1 MNQRSLVGMSMGA
14 RKRAAR
20 RWLWPDDNRRDALRM
35 FREMVAESPSTKY
48 EYELERYRYEIGRK
62 LRPCPGCYAC
72 GIRRFTQPQGFFT
85 DNTHYIEI
93 RDYNRVR
100 LWRLKHTPILWNKR
114 CGPRSVA
121 TTHYTMEYREGMVER
136 GEWIELTA
144 ESICDGRE
152 VVLAKKEK
160 ARNVG

>member
-1 MNQRSLVGMSMGA
+1 MDARKLVGMTQGA
-14 RKRAAR
+14 RKRAAWQEAASAPHR
-20 RWLWPDDNRRDALRM
+20 FTYGM
-35 FREMVAESPSTKY
+35 GIKV
-48 EYELERYRYEIGRK
+48 YRFGHR

-72 GIRRFTQPQGFFT
+72 GVRRFTQPQGFFT

-93 RDYNRVR
+93 RDYTRVR
-100 LWRLKHTPILWNKR
+100 LWRLKHTPILWSKR
-114 CGPRSVA
+114 CGPRSVS
-121 TTHYTMEYREGMVER
+121 TTHYTMEYCEGMVER

-160 ARNVG
+160 ARK